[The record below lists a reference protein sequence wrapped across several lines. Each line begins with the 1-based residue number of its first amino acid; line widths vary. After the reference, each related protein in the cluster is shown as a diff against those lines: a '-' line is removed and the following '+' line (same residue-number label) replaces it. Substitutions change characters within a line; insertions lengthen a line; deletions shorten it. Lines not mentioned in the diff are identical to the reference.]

1 MDSKKRILFA
11 EDTKDLNK
19 VVTAMLL
26 HEGYEVDS
34 AFDGEEASQFAE
46 NNINNYDAIIL
57 DIMMPKKDGLA
68 VLSEIRGR
76 GDSTP
81 VMMLTAKAE
90 IDDRVAGLDLGA
102 NDYLSKPF
110 AMKELM
116 ARVRALIRV
125 KAAAPVPED
134 LSFFDISLRADDFSM
149 TSTNTVRLSPKE
161 FLLMRELIRSGKDG
175 LDSDSIY
182 KALWQEGDADH
193 NGIPDTKEERD
204 EAVFLYVS
212 YLRAK
217 LSAVSSSLV
226 IEGEEGTHFILK
238 ASEEE

>member
-1 MDSKKRILFA
+1 MDGKKRILFA

-19 VVTAMLL
+19 VVTAMLE
-26 HEGYEVDS
+26 HEGYTVDC
-34 AFDGEEASQFAE
+34 AFDGEEAASYAKE
-46 NNINNYDAIIL
+46 NKNKYDAIIL
-57 DIMMPKKDGLA
+57 DIMMPKKDGLS
-68 VLSEIRGR
+68 VLSEIRER

-81 VMMLTAKAE
+81 VMMLTAKTE

-125 KAAAPVPED
+125 KAAPPTPED
-134 LSFFDISLRADDFSM
+134 LSYCDISLRADDFSM

-161 FLLMRELIRSGKDG
+161 FLLMRVLIRTDG
-175 LDSDSIY
+175 DGMDSDSIY
-182 KALWQEGDADH
+182 KELWQEGDADH
-193 NGIPDTKEERD
+193 DGIPDTKEERD

-217 LSAVSSSLV
+217 LFAVSSSLI
-226 IEGEEGTHFILK
+226 IEGEQGGHFTLK
-238 ASEEE
+238 QANKE

>member
-1 MDSKKRILFA
+1 MDKKRILFA

-19 VVTAMLL
+19 VVTAMLE
-26 HEGYEVDS
+26 HEGYTVDC
-34 AFDGEEASQFAE
+34 AFDGEQASLLSE
-46 NNINNYDAIIL
+46 KNINAYDAIIL
-57 DIMMPKKDGLA
+57 DIMMPKKDGLT

-76 GDSTP
+76 GDLTP

-125 KAAAPVPED
+125 KASAPAPSD

-161 FLLMRELIRSGKDG
+161 FLLMRELIRSNGSG
-175 LDSDSIY
+175 MDSDSIY
-182 KALWQEGDADH
+182 EKLWQDSDADH
-193 NGIPDTKEERD
+193 DGVPDTKEERD

-226 IEGEEGTHFILK
+226 IEGEEGGHFTLK
-238 ASEEE
+238 KKDKE

>member
-1 MDSKKRILFA
+1 MDKKRILFA

-19 VVTAMLL
+19 VVTAMLE
-26 HEGYEVDS
+26 HEGYTVDC
-34 AFDGEEASQFAE
+34 AFDGEEASSLAE
-46 NNINNYDAIIL
+46 ENENNYDAIIL
-57 DIMMPKKDGLA
+57 DIMMPKKDGLS

-81 VMMLTAKAE
+81 VMMLTAKTE

-125 KAAAPVPED
+125 KVSAPAPEE
-134 LSFFDISLRADDFSM
+134 LSYFDISLHADDFSM

-161 FLLMRELIRSGKDG
+161 FLLMQELIKADGSGI
-175 LDSDSIY
+175 DSDDIY
-182 KALWQEGDADH
+182 KELWQEGDADH
-193 NGIPDTKEERD
+193 DGVPDTKEERD

-217 LSAVSSSLV
+217 LFAVSSSLI
-226 IEGEEGTHFILK
+226 IEGEEGGHFMLK
-238 ASEEE
+238 SASKEQ

>member
-1 MDSKKRILFA
+1 MEKKRILFA

-19 VVTAMLL
+19 VVTAMLE
-26 HEGYEVDS
+26 HEGYMVDC
-34 AFDGEEASQFAE
+34 AFDGEEASLFAKD
-46 NNINNYDAIIL
+46 NVNNYDAIIL

-76 GDSTP
+76 GDTTP

-125 KAAAPVPED
+125 KTSAPVPED

-161 FLLMRELIRSGKDG
+161 YLLMRELIRADKDG
-175 LDSDSIY
+175 MDSDSIY
-182 KALWQEGDADH
+182 EALWQGATPTTTESRTRRRNATRQYSSTSH
-193 NGIPDTKEERD
+193 IF
-204 EAVFLYVS
+204 AQS
-212 YLRAK
+212 YLPFPP
-217 LSAVSSSLV
+217 LSS
-226 IEGEEGTHFILK
+226 
-238 ASEEE
+238 